1 MYRSSLA
8 LYNNTALN
16 CPTFNTEDEMLE
28 SWRWFGPQDPVT
40 LSHARQAGAH
50 GIVTALHHLYDG
62 RVWTPDDIAERMA
75 LVRNAGMVW
84 SVCESI
90 PVNSAI
96 KLRNENWRRYVDAW
110 KQSLANLGKGGVPVV
125 CYNFMPVVDWTRTN
139 LLYPTPVGGLALR
152 FDMIDFIAYDAFVL
166 KRPGAE
172 AGYEGALV
180 EAARKRLEGMSE
192 HDVETLERNIIAGL
206 PGGEDSYTRETIRR
220 HITSFDDLSDD
231 DMRSNLV
238 EFLKEVVPVAVE
250 NNVRLA
256 IHPDDPPFSLFGLPR
271 VVSKTEDLDVLLAA
285 VDHTANGITL
295 CAGSYGSRHGND
307 VVAIAD
313 RFAERIHFA
322 HLRNVSK
329 EPDGSFIESEHLAG
343 DVNMVSLISVLRRE
357 ERRRAASGRTDSVI
371 PMRPDH
377 GHLLID
383 DQTKKVNPGYSCIGR
398 LKGLAEL
405 RGVIAAVDQLDVQA
419 A

>member
-1 MYRSSLA
+1 M
-8 LYNNTALN
+8 
-16 CPTFNTEDEMLE
+16 DMLE

-50 GIVTALHHLYDG
+50 GVVTALHHIYDG
-62 RVWTPDDIAERMA
+62 RVWTPDDVAERMA
-75 LVRNAGMVW
+75 LVKKAGMVW

-96 KLRNENWRRYVDAW
+96 KLRNEKWRSYVDAW
-110 KQSLANLGKGGVPVV
+110 KDSLANLGKGGVPVV

-152 FDMIDFIAYDAFVL
+152 FDMIDFVAYDAFVL
-166 KRPGAE
+166 KRRGAE
-172 AGYEGALV
+172 QSYEPHLI
-180 EAARKRLEGMSE
+180 EAARKRLEAMGE
-192 HDVETLERNIIAGL
+192 EDVLTLEKNIIAGL
-206 PGGEDSYTRETIRR
+206 PGGEDSHTRETIRG
-220 HITSFDDLSDD
+220 HIAAFDDLSDH
-231 DMRSNLV
+231 DMRANLV
-238 EFLKEVVPVAVE
+238 EFLKEIVPVAAE
-250 NNVRLA
+250 NNVKLA

-271 VVSKTEDLDVLLAA
+271 VVSNAEDIQTILGA
-285 VDHTANGITL
+285 VDDEANGITL
-295 CAGSYGSRHGND
+295 CAGSYGSRKGND
-307 VVAIAD
+307 VVGMAS
-313 RFAERIHFA
+313 RFASRIHFA

-329 EPDGSFIESEHLAG
+329 EADGSFTESEHLGG
-343 DVNMVSLISVLRRE
+343 DVNMVSLISVLRGE
-357 ERRRAASGRTDSVI
+357 ERRRAAAGRADSVI

-383 DQTKKVNPGYSCIGR
+383 DQGKKVNPGYSCIGR

-405 RGVIAAVDQLDVQA
+405 RGVIAAVDQLSTHA

>member
-1 MYRSSLA
+1 
-8 LYNNTALN
+8 
-16 CPTFNTEDEMLE
+16 MLE